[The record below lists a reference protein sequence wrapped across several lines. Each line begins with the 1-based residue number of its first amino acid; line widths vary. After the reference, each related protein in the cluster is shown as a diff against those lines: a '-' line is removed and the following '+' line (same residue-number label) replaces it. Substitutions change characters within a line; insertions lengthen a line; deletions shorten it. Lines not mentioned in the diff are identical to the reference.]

1 MPGPALLVEVP
12 DSTNITGE
20 HLPNLP
26 SWHIG
31 RLPCDCTRCSLDTV
45 FDMFFTLACAAA
57 ALEALQIPHG
67 TVRLLFKT
75 LNTKRCV
82 QH

>member
-1 MPGPALLVEVP
+1 MNVP
-12 DSTNITGE
+12 DNTNITGE
-20 HLPNLP
+20 HLPNPPALQTTTP
-26 SWHIG
+26 ARIVQS
-31 RLPCDCTRCSLDTV
+31 CSLATV
-45 FDMFFTLACAAA
+45 YDMKSGLLACAAA

-75 LNTKRCV
+75 LNTKRSV